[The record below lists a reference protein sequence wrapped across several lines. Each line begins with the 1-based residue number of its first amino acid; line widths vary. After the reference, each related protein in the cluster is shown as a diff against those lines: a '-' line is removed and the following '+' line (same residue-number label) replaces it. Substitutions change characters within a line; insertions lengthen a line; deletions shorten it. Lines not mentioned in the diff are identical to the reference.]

1 MNGDSIQRGLLLAL
15 LVFLQP
21 SLKADSIPGIVA
33 KAKPAIVEIVTTE
46 AKGTRKIL
54 GTGFFVSP
62 NGLVVTNQH
71 VIEGADSITAVGS
84 NGTIFPLERVVAQ
97 PVGLDLAVLK
107 FHAAD
112 APFLK
117 LGESSTAVEGQKV
130 IVIGN
135 PKGTV
140 SDGIISAFRENR
152 SLFQITARISDESS
166 GSPVMDEAGHVIGIA
181 MLVSVEGQN
190 LNFAIPVEK
199 VPAALLEP
207 PGSAPPIATLTPATD
222 ANAYFESGLAF
233 LNQKQ
238 YDEAIGDFTE
248 AIRVDPTYTLAY
260 FNRGLAYD
268 NRGNYDK
275 AVSDYTEA
283 IRLDPSFLPCY
294 FNRGIAYGHK
304 RNYDKA
310 VSDYDEAIRLD
321 PHYAPSYLNRGLEY
335 RNKGNW
341 QKAISDLTEA
351 IRLDPNLAVAY
362 FERGKAYSDCGRIDK
377 AISDYTEAIR
387 LDPNDGSVLSDRGD
401 AYHSQ
406 SRLDEAVCDYTDAI
420 RLNPNNAHAYVNR
433 GITYSDQGKLDAAI
447 SDFTHAIRLDPNNR
461 DAYKHRG
468 STYLRAGD
476 SYKAYADFATV
487 GRLKSRPIK
496 DIDSPPK

>member
-1 MNGDSIQRGLLLAL
+1 MLLAL
-15 LVFLQP
+15 LTFLQP
-21 SLKADSIPGIVA
+21 SLKADSIPEIVA
-33 KAKPAIVEIVTTE
+33 KAKPAIVEIVTID
-46 AKGTRKIL
+46 AKGTRTTL

-62 NGLVVTNQH
+62 DGLVVTNQH

-117 LGESSTAVEGQKV
+117 LGESSTVVEGQKV

-135 PKGTV
+135 PTGTV

-166 GSPVMDEAGHVIGIA
+166 GSPVMDETGHVIGIA
-181 MLVSVEGQN
+181 MIVSVEGQN

-222 ANAYFESGLAF
+222 ANTYFDGGLAF
-233 LNQKQ
+233 LNRKQ
-238 YDEAIGDFTE
+238 YDEAIGDFTD

-268 NRGNYDK
+268 NKGNYDK

-283 IRLDPSFLPCY
+283 IGLDPSFLPSY
-294 FNRGIAYGHK
+294 FNRGIAYGHQ

-310 VSDYDEAIRLD
+310 VSDYTEAIGLD
-321 PHYAPSYLNRGLEY
+321 PNYAAGYLNRGLEY
-335 RNKGNW
+335 RNEGNW

-351 IRLDPNLAVAY
+351 IRLDPNLAVTY
-362 FERGKAYSDCGRIDK
+362 FERGKAYSDHGQLDK
-377 AISDYTEAIR
+377 AIS
-387 LDPNDGSVLSDRGD
+387 
-401 AYHSQ
+401 
-406 SRLDEAVCDYTDAI
+406 DYTDAI
-420 RLNPNNAHAYVNR
+420 RLNPNNARAYVNR
-433 GITYSDQGKLDAAI
+433 GIAYSDQGRLDAAI
-447 SDFTHAIRLDPNNR
+447 SDFTDAIRLDPNNA
-461 DAYKHRG
+461 DAYKNRG
-468 STYLRAGD
+468 STYLHAGD
-476 SYKAYADFATV
+476 SDKAYADFATV
-487 GRLKSRPIK
+487 GRLQSRPIK
-496 DIDSPPK
+496 DADSPPK